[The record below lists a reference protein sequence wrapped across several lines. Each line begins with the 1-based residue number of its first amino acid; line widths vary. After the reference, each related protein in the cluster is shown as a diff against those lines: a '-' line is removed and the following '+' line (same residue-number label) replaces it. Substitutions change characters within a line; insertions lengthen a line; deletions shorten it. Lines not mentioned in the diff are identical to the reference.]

1 MEETVKT
8 VKTKKT
14 VPKEKEV
21 AKTDDL
27 NSDKIKKLEKQ
38 LADLMTQLSQPNV
51 EPSKIEKHNSD
62 DEITII
68 SQCLGELNLIFGDIK
83 SPNNDHIT
91 LENFGDMEVI
101 SFAELKDIV
110 KYNKSFVEKGYFY
123 IVDELAVKQLR
134 LERYYNRLLSV
145 EDMSNLFNN
154 DAKSTIELYKLA
166 NDGQKEIII
175 DLISNRILNKEKLD
189 ANVLVELGK
198 LSGKDLMKMIE
209 DYSE

>member
-1 MEETVKT
+1 MAETA
-8 VKTKKT
+8 KKT
-14 VPKEKEV
+14 EPKEKKIKVENP
-21 AKTDDL
+21 D
-27 NSDKIKKLEKQ
+27 NDKIMKLEKQ
-38 LADLMTQLSQPNV
+38 IADLMLKFSQQNV
-51 EPSKIEKHNSD
+51 KQTEIEKHKAE

-91 LENFGDMEVI
+91 LSNFGDVEVI

-110 KYNKSFVEKGYFY
+110 KYNKSFIEKGYFY

-154 DAKSTIELYKLA
+154 DAKSIIELYKLA
-166 NDGQKEIII
+166 SDGQKETII
-175 DLISNRILNKEKLD
+175 DIISNKILAKEKLD

-198 LSGKDLMKMIE
+198 LSGKDFMKMMD